1 MVELVQIRDNRV
13 DKEEFNRR
21 IRAINDDAKARLGS
35 SHLPDA
41 FRRCVESHAL
51 IAGEFKYIE
60 GDDQESAE
68 TNWGTVCVYG
78 EMMEKYVEASL
89 SLGDSVRRK
98 PKATQTKIYPKTF
111 ERRLHLLGF
120 VLKRKGDGRARKG
133 FWKTLAAEWNHEHPH
148 DQRTPE
154 DLKTRYSEYVNN
166 SDLWNSYVAANMA
179 PVIREAIMASASL
192 SGTGKLTC
200 SATVTKAIRETPL
213 RVKEVKHDRK
223 HNEKR

>member
-1 MVELVQIRDNRV
+1 MAEKEFRRD
-13 DKEEFNRR
+13 
-21 IRAINDDAKARLGS
+21 IRAIEADAETRLGRY
-35 SHLPDA
+35 LPDE
-41 FRRCVESHAL
+41 FRRIVASHVVEDGT
-51 IAGEFKYIE
+51 IRYYDGDPGENEYNVQTYREF
-60 GDDQESAE
+60 
-68 TNWGTVCVYG
+68 
-78 EMMEKYVEASL
+78 MEKYVEAVL
-89 SLGDSVRRK
+89 SLDDAAKPRVKQTPASEAKSV
-98 PKATQTKIYPKTF
+98 PSKIYRKTF
-111 ERRLHLLGF
+111 ERRLHLLDF
-120 VLKRKGDGRARKG
+120 VLKRKGDGRARRG
-133 FWKTLAAEWNHEHPH
+133 FWKATVAEWNHEHPH